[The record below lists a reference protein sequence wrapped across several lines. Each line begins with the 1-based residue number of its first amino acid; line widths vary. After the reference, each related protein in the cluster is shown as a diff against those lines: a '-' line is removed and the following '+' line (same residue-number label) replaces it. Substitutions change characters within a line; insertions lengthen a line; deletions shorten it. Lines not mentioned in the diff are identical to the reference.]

1 MSAPAVSFPN
11 ATCLAATFSRPLARS
26 MGEVLAADTKARGAL
41 CLLAPTINI
50 QRSPLGGRAFESFSE
65 DPTLSGHMAAEYIA
79 GLQSEGVSATI
90 KHFVCNDQEHHRVG
104 QDSIVQP
111 RALRE
116 IYLRPFQI
124 AQQLSEPWA
133 IMSSYNKV
141 RIRAK
146 LKANVS

>member
-1 MSAPAVSFPN
+1 
-11 ATCLAATFSRPLARS
+11 

-50 QRSPLGGRAFESFSE
+50 QRSPLGGRAFESLSE
-65 DPTLSGHMAAEYIA
+65 DPTLSGHIAAEYVG
-79 GLQSEGVSATI
+79 GLQSKGVSATI
-90 KHFVCNDQEHHRVG
+90 KHFICNDQEHDRVG

-124 AQQLSEPWA
+124 AQKLAAPWA
-133 IMSSYNKV
+133 VMTSYNKV
-141 RIRAK
+141 RFCASQQRDAG
-146 LKANVS
+146 